1 VQVWEQAWVV
11 PLRSW
16 SQRPDRWV
24 VILRLQVRQRG
35 RMLASALR
43 MSTGVWVSCS
53 RTPFVDFFLFGG
65 WIGKLI
71 FRGHT
76 LVALQVECMCV
87 LIGYDS
93 LGGMGS

>member
-1 VQVWEQAWVV
+1 VGCPATVV
-11 PLRSW
+11 VAEAGSVGCDTEAAGAATGADAGVGVADVDGGVGKLFS
-16 SQRPDRWV
+16 DA
-24 VILRLQVRQRG
+24 IRG
-35 RMLASALR
+35 
-43 MSTGVWVSCS
+43 
-53 RTPFVDFFLFGG
+53 FFLFGG